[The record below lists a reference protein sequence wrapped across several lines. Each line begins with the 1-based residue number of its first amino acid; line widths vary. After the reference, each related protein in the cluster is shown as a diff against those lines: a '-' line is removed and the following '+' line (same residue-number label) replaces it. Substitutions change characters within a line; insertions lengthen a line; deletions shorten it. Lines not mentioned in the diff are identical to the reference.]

1 MTYLKINDTLYPA
14 YFRGRVQDNE
24 WGGRASMAA
33 TLNMN
38 YATAAEIFVDDIQW
52 SLVQQ
57 GEAVADADG
66 NPVMPEPVETDY
78 SDYCVAGSITDNRDG
93 TITVKMGKITAEE
106 ALAELMEVLN
116 A

>member
-1 MTYLKINDTLYPA
+1 MTYLKINDTLFPA
-14 YFRGRVQDNE
+14 FFRGRVQDNE

-33 TLNMN
+33 TLTMD
-38 YATAAEIFVDDIQW
+38 YATASEIFVDDLAW

-57 GEAVADADG
+57 GEAIADADG

-93 TITVKMGKITAEE
+93 TITAKMGKLLDAE
-106 ALAELMEVLN
+106 ALAIIMGG
-116 A
+116 

>member
-14 YFRGRVQDNE
+14 FFRGRVQDND
-24 WGGRASMAA
+24 WGGRSSFAA
-33 TLNMN
+33 TLTMD
-38 YATAAEIFVDDIQW
+38 YETASEIFEDDLAW

-78 SDYCVAGSITDNRDG
+78 SEYCIAGPITDNRDG
-93 TITVKMGKITAEE
+93 TVTVKMGKLLDAE
-106 ALAELMEVLN
+106 ALAIITGEV
-116 A
+116 